1 MESLERSRAVI
12 ELGKRLIAQ
21 LKLGDDEVT
30 QWMAHMLAERIYNA
44 ETAPPEDRLGAQNS
58 CAELV
63 FQLWAQRYSFPPRL
77 RPLAK
82 LEPLLRTLD
91 ALDATNGPRFRFMH
105 QPPADVDVDEDVSKL
120 LDLAV
125 KTDGASRILVQYFLA
140 AAAEEASEELKPW
153 IQSAVDAEAD
163 VTLEVRI
170 IRFVNGGLDR
180 AADEAMIAREALL
193 DKIQKLE
200 TFASAAAAHAAE
212 LRAKHNL
219 LGDEVT
225 DTKFSDDD

>member
-1 MESLERSRAVI
+1 MESLERSKAVI

-21 LKLGDDEVT
+21 LELGDDELT
-30 QWMAHMLAERIYNA
+30 QWMAHLLAERIHNVEA
-44 ETAPPEDRLGAQNS
+44 GPPEDRVAAQNS

-63 FQLWAQRYSFPPRL
+63 FKLWAQRYSLPPRL
-77 RPLAK
+77 RPLEK

-105 QPPADVDVDEDVSKL
+105 EPPADIKVDEDVAKL
-120 LDLAV
+120 LSLAV
-125 KTDGASRILVQYFLA
+125 NLDDASRILVQYFLA
-140 AAAEEASEELKPW
+140 AAAEVTSEESKPW
-153 IQSAVDAEAD
+153 IQSAVDAGAD

-170 IRFVNGGLDR
+170 IGFLNSGLDR
-180 AADEAMIAREALL
+180 AGEEAKFAREALM

-200 TFASAAAAHAAE
+200 TFASLATAHAAD

-219 LGDEVT
+219 SANEL
-225 DTKFSDDD
+225 SDADSADD

>member
-21 LKLGDDEVT
+21 LKLGDDELT
-30 QWMAHMLAERIYNA
+30 HWMAHVLAERIHA
-44 ETAPPEDRLGAQNS
+44 VEAAPPAERIAAQNS

-63 FQLWAQRYSFPPRL
+63 FQLWAKRYSLPPRL
-77 RPLAK
+77 RPLKK

-91 ALDATNGPRFRFMH
+91 SLDATHGPRFRFMH
-105 QPPADVDVDEDVSKL
+105 EPLADVEVEEDVAKL
-120 LDLAV
+120 LGLAV
-125 KTDGASRILVQYFLA
+125 KLDDASRILVQYFLA
-140 AAAEEASEELKPW
+140 AAAEQASVESKPW

-170 IRFVNGGLDR
+170 ISFVNGGLDR
-180 AADEAMIAREALL
+180 SSDEAKFVREKLL

-212 LRAKHNL
+212 LRAKHDL
-219 LGDEVT
+219 LDDEVT
-225 DTKFSDDD
+225 DAESNGE

>member
-21 LKLGDDEVT
+21 LKIGDDELT
-30 QWMAHMLAERIYNA
+30 QWMAHMLAERIQRA
-44 ETAPPEDRLGAQNS
+44 EKAPPEDRLAAQNS

-91 ALDATNGPRFRFMH
+91 ALDANSGPRFRFMH
-105 QPPADVDVDEDVSKL
+105 EPPADIMADEDAAKL
-120 LDLAV
+120 LSLAANL
-125 KTDGASRILVQYFLA
+125 DDASRILVQYFLA
-140 AAAEEASEELKPW
+140 AAAEVASEESKPW
-153 IQSAVDAEAD
+153 IQSAVDAGAD

-170 IRFVNGGLDR
+170 IGFLNRGLDR
-180 AADEAMIAREALL
+180 DGAEAKLARETLL

-200 TFASAAAAHAAE
+200 TFASMAAAHAAD
-212 LRAKHNL
+212 LRAKHDL
-219 LGDEVT
+219 LGDELNDADSVG
-225 DTKFSDDD
+225 D